1 MILLKEEYIKGL
13 LVEPNKLP
21 KEITFKNDLETK
33 QKLVKGYIECAYLQN
48 ENDVVLIVNE
58 EHKNLGMEW
67 NRDIGYD
74 IIGGSFLIVGDDYE
88 NGEFKSLTDAQ
99 ILKYKIKFGKES
111 IERTNRKLNAIKIEI
126 ALNRNRSYESER

>member
-1 MILLKEEYIKGL
+1 MKEEYIKGL

-48 ENDVVLIVNE
+48 ENAVVLIVNE

-74 IIGGSFLIVGDDYE
+74 IIGGPFLIVGDDYE

-111 IERTNRKLNAIKIEI
+111 IERTNRKF
-126 ALNRNRSYESER
+126 

>member
-1 MILLKEEYIKGL
+1 MKEEYIKGL

-48 ENDVVLIVNE
+48 DNDVVLIVNE

-67 NRDIGYD
+67 NRDIGHD
-74 IIGGSFLIVGDDYE
+74 IIGCPFLIVGDDYE

-126 ALNRNRSYESER
+126 ALNKNISYESER